1 MRKIILAFLI
11 LIVIAEGAY
20 IAYRHTSTAP
30 VTAIATKKPNKS
42 NLAKNSKTKPS
53 VPATTT
59 RPAPPPNTVVV
70 VFDRYGFEPN
80 QFEAPIGTAVLVEN
94 KSKAPLTFEPLGGQP
109 NQIESM
115 YLGTIGVGG
124 SSKFVLSSV
133 GSWQFEANNS
143 PSLRG
148 NVKSTPVGQSTVIL
162 TNQELPQYDPKTKS
176 LLINYTDYGFLPNIT
191 NVPIGTTV
199 TVLNSTDEG
208 GMQFEEM
215 TGDGSPNPALNLG
228 IIEESKSASFVLKTK
243 GTWHYENTWEP
254 SDQGEITAV

>member
-11 LIVIAEGAY
+11 LIVIAEGSY
-20 IAYRHTSTAP
+20 IAYRHTSPAP
-30 VTAIATKKPNKS
+30 VTAITAKKPNKS
-42 NLAKNSKTKPS
+42 SVAKNPKAKASIPS
-53 VPATTT
+53 TTIK
-59 RPAPPPNTVVV
+59 PAPPPNTVVV

-80 QFEAPIGTAVLVEN
+80 QFEVPIGTTVMVEN
-94 KSKAPLTFEPLGGQP
+94 KSKAPLIFEPLGGQS

-115 YLGTIGVGG
+115 YIGTIGVGG

-148 NVKSTPVGQSTVIL
+148 NVKSTPVGQSTVML
-162 TNQELPQYDPKTKS
+162 TNKELPQYDPKTKS
-176 LLINYTDYGFLPNIT
+176 LLINYTDYGFLPNIA

-215 TGDGSPNPALNLG
+215 AGDVKPSTALNLV
-228 IIEESKSASFVLKTK
+228 KVTV
-243 GTWHYENTWEP
+243 NDCEP
-254 SDQGEITAV
+254 